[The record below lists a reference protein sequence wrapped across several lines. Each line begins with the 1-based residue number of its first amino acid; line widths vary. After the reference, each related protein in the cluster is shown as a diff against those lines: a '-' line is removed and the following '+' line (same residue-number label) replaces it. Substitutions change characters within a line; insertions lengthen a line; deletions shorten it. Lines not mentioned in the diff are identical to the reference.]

1 MAVVSGHARAY
12 IHAAVAAF
20 ALVVWGTPGAQLK
33 TSAPRTQHDGA
44 TPHIIAVIEHPE
56 VARHLL
62 EWGMSGAEVR
72 AEVATLSMRDR
83 ARLAYLLNRRWRTGP
98 GQPVAALQARYLVT
112 FSLLRRS
119 TSLAGRVTDGAAAR

>member
-1 MAVVSGHARAY
+1 MAVVSGHARVY

-20 ALVVWGTPGAQLK
+20 ALAVWGTPGAQPK

-44 TPHIIAVIEHPE
+44 TPLIIAVIEHPA

-62 EWGMSGAEVR
+62 EWGMSGVEVR
-72 AEVATLSMRDR
+72 AQVATLSLPDR
-83 ARLAYLLNRRWRTGP
+83 ARLAYLLNRRWRTGH

-112 FSLLRRS
+112 FSLLRQS
-119 TSLAGRVTDGAAAR
+119 TSLAGTVTDGAAAR